1 MIVIVPHQ
9 DIELKLIKA
18 QKKIIKEILE
28 SANEI
33 VPYAAMPLWIQLD
46 FNTVQEAK
54 AAIRK
59 VTVLK
64 PKFDDNQKIIFCP
77 VEIETK
83 EGIVE
88 SKLDFIYCHCKE
100 CSDQATQLDDDTFP
114 LEVKIFRLGECH
126 SPSPNVYELN
136 NTVWK
141 KLTS

>member
-64 PKFDDNQKIIFCP
+64 PEFDDNQKSIICP
-77 VEIETK
+77 VKIETK
-83 EGIVE
+83 ESIIE
-88 SKLDFIYCHCKE
+88 SKLAFIQGLHFQSLCLSKDLCKE
-100 CSDQATQLDDDTFP
+100 TFP
-114 LEVKIFRLGECH
+114 LEVKIFRLGECT
-126 SPSPNVYELN
+126 SPSPDVFELS
-136 NTVWK
+136 NTKWV
-141 KLTS
+141 KLT